1 MVRAE
6 YSTTK
11 QDAFQCSEFPNHLF
25 TRRFTWTDTHMI
37 ICSCTDER
45 RSKITAVISEI
56 VKYLQSTKNS
66 TCLDLLQQRASM
78 CEIIRKSYLLKIKLK
93 VRRWD
98 SKKKTSSMNLKN
110 TGSIIKQFASLR
122 FILKDCHPNNKNRYF
137 PLREQLVGGGEV
149 SLTNCKLNTFK

>member
-66 TCLDLLQQRASM
+66 TCLDVLQQRASM

-98 SKKKTSSMNLKN
+98 SKKNKQYEFKKYWFNYKTVRLVDNEAYIKGMSSQQQEKVFSPSRA
-110 TGSIIKQFASLR
+110 TGW
-122 FILKDCHPNNKNRYF
+122 
-137 PLREQLVGGGEV
+137 GGR
-149 SLTNCKLNTFK
+149 SA

>member
-66 TCLDLLQQRASM
+66 TCLDVLQQRASM

-98 SKKKTSSMNLKN
+98 SKKKQTSSMNFKN
-110 TGSIIKQFASLR
+110 TCSIIKQFASLR
-122 FILKDCHPNNKNRYF
+122 FMLKDCHPNNKKRCF
-137 PLREQLVGGGEV
+137 PLQEQLVGGGR
-149 SLTNCKLNTFK
+149 SA